1 MEGNEDDPFDWDVER
16 LVHELCTAESRPWHP
31 KLASKRPNPATLSKA
46 LREHDIDGETLL
58 TYEDVMPPLDGLLR
72 DLGIVK
78 IVHKMTIVKAINY
91 LKSKSHGYRHQKI
104 EVAKEEAGS
113 QESSLE
119 LHINGKPEPAALNPS
134 TTEDPPTTIT
144 TQDVTMHGTTD
155 QGALASVVEEK
166 DMQTSQPPQKKR
178 KMAPTLITSTVTGI
192 GNIPI
197 RTPADDVVTRKSMT
211 ADTRL
216 PLSNTTPSGSR
227 GRTPPAIP
235 AVTDDAISREL
246 VKARVRPSPLPV
258 ASRKIHPDPQQVDQK
273 LVSRSNPL
281 GAYFGPD
288 AFIISRQVPQSSLAP
303 GTSSADE
310 GRNTFHFVARGLIPT
325 GHSRQV
331 HRALRR
337 LLRMNDK
344 SLILLRN
351 GMSPFVE
358 PEEEDEILPVFG
370 DSDDDEGYDTETRD
384 AIEEEEEEKK
394 REMELK
400 SHHLTSD
407 DVERVLKEEIQ
418 RIEASWEER
427 KLIKKY
433 WKANAIWNKARR
445 TGLVRQIA
453 SATSRLE
460 ALNNRIEKLC
470 REIKLNEWPAEDQLR
485 RQARCL
491 ESSVEDRSA
500 EKWLLDTLRGPE
512 PIRPLTMPKQ
522 RPIAAPRPDLS
533 DEDGDLITSGD
544 DDDDDD
550 FVIDDEEGVD
560 DMANALPPVASATRP
575 AGPMDLDDPEEVPMQ
590 GPQPPRLLKD
600 ESPADAPVDMKSDL
614 GIIDLT
620 MVDSEPEDEPEN
632 EPAPPEHELEPA
644 LPEADF
650 ISLVTPEK
658 PRASAAATPAP
669 ESDGEEQPQPTQEQ
683 LETPFDQ
690 YGKIGDIAPTIWR
703 KQGDNKRLLIC
714 VISRLTPRWRVAFF
728 RIIHSMDPADIWTDF
743 VITALEDSP
752 QNHSQESAVELG
764 TVVARLFR
772 VFALC
777 KPAAANTITRRLT
790 NKIKARKIKGK
801 VDQFED
807 FCQFVKTG
815 ILPNFPEGIRASSSD
830 RRGSFDTG
838 ESQGDFTD
846 DDIEDSP
853 AKKRKTLVAMDQTAM
868 DLRESDR
875 RRREEQEQRR
885 KELRKKLA
893 ASDTISSDKS
903 RLIIN
908 ETKGDD
914 EGLIYINSEIGQRI
928 KDHQIEGVRFLW
940 NQIVYDA
947 KVRQGC
953 LLAHTMGLGKTMQV
967 ITLLVA
973 IAEAA
978 RSKDESVLSQIPEDL
993 RQSKTLVLCPALLVD
1008 NWMDELLMWAP
1019 DGVLGHFYK
1028 MEAVVNALE
1037 RAPMIRE
1044 WDKTGGVMII
1054 GYDMFKRL
1062 AVPSGDEMLTPL
1074 EAKSIAQILTESP
1087 NLVVADEAHKMKN
1100 PESMIAIAAA
1110 KFKTQRRI
1118 ALTGSPLA
1126 NNVIEFYCMIN
1137 WVAPNY
1143 LGPLAEFKDYYAEPI
1158 QSGLY
1163 EDSTGSQYR
1172 KAKKQLAVLEATVAP
1187 KTNRATIKS
1196 CLKNDLPPK
1205 MEFVLTVPMT
1215 PLQGKLYDAFLDAL
1229 NNDANV
1235 AGVKTLGANINFSL
1249 IVNHP
1254 RCWQKRLLEE
1264 RAALLKKEPASLT
1277 LSSTIISEGLKI
1289 LQREQDVPSPALS
1302 WKVQLLVGI
1311 LDQCIWM
1318 NEKVLV
1324 FSQSIPTLDYLDNLF
1339 RQQKRK
1345 FSRLDGSTPI
1355 HKRQQQVKNFNSG
1368 ENQVYLI
1375 STTAGG
1381 VGLNIHG
1388 ASRVV
1393 IFDYKYNP
1401 IHEQQAVGRA
1411 YRIGQR
1417 KPVYVYK
1424 FISGGTYEQALHNRN
1439 VFKTQLASRVVDSE
1453 NPKRWSKKDNEYAKT
1468 RWEPDQDDLS
1478 PFAGK
1483 DVVLDSLLT
1492 HPGMSQGIRS
1502 IIMTDTFEEED
1513 TSEILTPEDLKD
1525 VKNQVYMNSI
1535 RNTDPEKYREMELA
1549 RIAKLGA
1556 PALVGA
1562 TSYMPQTVTQTFGV
1576 AGSSSQTPIP
1586 TPNLPQRP
1594 VFNTY
1599 QAFHPVEGLKPLPDT
1614 MKPPQITPVPVPVPG
1629 ALATHI
1635 DAAPTQQA
1643 AAPLQ
1648 LNQPATAGSDA
1659 QTTEQPAEQIS
1670 VEPQVAGPMP
1680 MPMAGANTFFRAQQT
1695 PSSPPPG
1702 DKSLS
1707 SPAVKRP
1714 KRPGITNWE
1723 EQFKQK
1729 ILESLDTITDSAIAD
1744 AVKEDKTVLAD
1755 RIASSTWLVRSEMKE
1770 GELPNHS
1777 HMKELCSLMTEPR
1790 FAAAVITGHIP
1801 PSQLA
1806 YAPIDG
1812 LKNLSN
1818 ELTTLQEHQ
1827 FREKLKLGQDTTEEP
1842 KQHPQIVSDIP
1853 KPSPNVRRANPF
1865 QEDDDDDDLDLLR
1878 EVAERRRH
1886 RAPRLPTWASKAV
1899 EEGKLGEQR
1908 RTGEPSLS
1916 TSASASA
1923 GQGL

>member
-1 MEGNEDDPFDWDVER
+1 MRFGNEDDPFNWDVER

-31 KLASKRPNPATLSKA
+31 KLASKRPNPVVLAKA

-78 IVHKMTIVKAINY
+78 IVHKMTLVKAINY
-91 LKSKSHGYRHQKI
+91 LKSRSHGYRHQKI
-104 EVAKEEAGS
+104 EVAKEEADS
-113 QESSLE
+113 QEGSLE
-119 LHINGKPEPAALNPS
+119 LHINGEPELAALDPG
-134 TTEDPPTTIT
+134 TTEDTLTTGT
-144 TQDVTMHGTTD
+144 TQDVTMRGTTNQD
-155 QGALASVVEEK
+155 VLASVVEEK
-166 DMQTSQPPQKKR
+166 DIQTSEPPQKKR
-178 KMAPTLITSTVTGI
+178 KMAPTLITTTVTGI
-192 GNIPI
+192 GKVPVS
-197 RTPADDVVTRKSMT
+197 TAADDVVSRKPVT

-216 PLSNTTPSGSR
+216 PLSNANPRRSSGK
-227 GRTPPAIP
+227 TPPAIP
-235 AVTDDAISREL
+235 TETDDATSREL
-246 VKARVRPSPLPV
+246 DRASIMPSSSHT
-258 ASRKIHPDPQQVDQK
+258 ASRRTYGDTQQVDQK
-273 LVSRSNPL
+273 LASRYHSL

-288 AFIISRQVPQSSLAP
+288 ALIISRQVPQSSLVP
-303 GTSSADE
+303 GASSADE
-310 GRNTFHFVARGLIPT
+310 DSNTFNFVARGLIPA
-325 GHSRQV
+325 GHIRQV

-337 LLRMNDK
+337 LLRTNDK
-344 SLILLRN
+344 SVMLLRN
-351 GMSPFVE
+351 GVSPFVE
-358 PEEEDEILPVFG
+358 PEEEDELLPVFG

-394 REMELK
+394 QEMELK

-427 KLIKKY
+427 KLLKKE
-433 WKANAIWNKARR
+433 WKANAIWNRARR

-491 ESSVEDRSA
+491 ESSVEDRRA

-522 RPIAAPRPDLS
+522 RPITVPRPDLS

-544 DDDDDD
+544 DDDDD
-550 FVIDDEEGVD
+550 FVIDDD
-560 DMANALPPVASATRP
+560 DESAIDYVRNELQLVASGTRSES
-575 AGPMDLDDPEEVPMQ
+575 PMDLDDPEEVPMQ
-590 GPQPPRLLKD
+590 EPQPLRLLKD
-600 ESPADAPVDMKSDL
+600 ESPVDALINMKSDL
-614 GIIDLT
+614 GVIDLT
-620 MVDSEPEDEPEN
+620 MVDSEPENEPEN
-632 EPAPPEHELEPA
+632 EPAPPEDKPELA
-644 LPEADF
+644 APETDF

-669 ESDGEEQPQPTQEQ
+669 ESDGDEQPQPTQEQ
-683 LETPFDQ
+683 LETPYDQ

-703 KQGDNKRLLIC
+703 RHGDNKRLLIC
-714 VISRLTPRWRVAFF
+714 VISRLTPRWREAFF
-728 RIIHSMDPADIWTDF
+728 HIIQSMDPADIWTDF

-752 QNHSQESAVELG
+752 ENHSQESAVELG
-764 TVVARLFR
+764 TVTARLFR

-777 KPAAANTITRRLT
+777 KPAAANTITRRLN
-790 NKIKARKIKGK
+790 NKIKVRKIKGK
-801 VDQFED
+801 VDQFDD
-807 FCQFVKTG
+807 FCHFVKTG
-815 ILPNFPEGIRASSSD
+815 VLPNFPEGTRASRTG

-853 AKKRKTLVAMDQTAM
+853 SKKRKTLVAMDQTAI

-1037 RAPMIRE
+1037 RAPMIRD

-1054 GYDMFKRL
+1054 GYDMFKKL
-1062 AVPSGDEMLTPL
+1062 AAPSGGEILTPL
-1074 EAKSIAQILTESP
+1074 EKSIAHILTESP

-1100 PESMIAIAAA
+1100 PDSLIAIAAG

-1143 LGPLAEFKDYYAEPI
+1143 LGPLSEFKDYYAEPI

-1205 MEFVLTVPMT
+1205 MEFVLTIPMT
-1215 PLQGKLYDAFLDAL
+1215 PLQGKLYDAFLAAL
-1229 NNDANV
+1229 NNDASV
-1235 AGVKTLGANINFSL
+1235 AGIKTLGANINFSL

-1254 RCWQKRLLEE
+1254 RCWQKRLIEE

-1311 LDQCIWM
+1311 LDQCEKM
-1318 NEKVLV
+1318 KEKVLV

-1339 RQQKRK
+1339 RQQRRK

-1424 FISGGTYEQALHNRN
+1424 FIAGGTYEQALHNRN

-1483 DVVLDSLLT
+1483 DIVLDSLLT

-1513 TSEILTPEDLKD
+1513 TSEILTAEDLKD
-1525 VKNQVYMNSI
+1525 VRNQVYMNSI
-1535 RNTDPEKYREMELA
+1535 RNTDPEKYHEMELA

-1562 TSYMPQTVTQTFGV
+1562 TSFMPQTVTQTFGV
-1576 AGSSSQTPIP
+1576 ARSSAQTPIP
-1586 TPNLPQRP
+1586 VPTLPQRP
-1594 VFNTY
+1594 IFNTY
-1599 QAFHPVEGLKPLPDT
+1599 QAFSPLEGNEALPDP
-1614 MKPPQITPVPVPVPG
+1614 MKPPQITPVPVQVPG
-1629 ALATHI
+1629 APTSQI
-1635 DAAPTQQA
+1635 DAAAIQHA
-1643 AAPLQ
+1643 ATPLES
-1648 LNQPATAGSDA
+1648 NQPANIGPDL
-1659 QTTEQPAEQIS
+1659 QTT
-1670 VEPQVAGPMP
+1670 
-1680 MPMAGANTFFRAQQT
+1680 
-1695 PSSPPPG
+1695 
-1702 DKSLS
+1702 
-1707 SPAVKRP
+1707 
-1714 KRPGITNWE
+1714 
-1723 EQFKQK
+1723 
-1729 ILESLDTITDSAIAD
+1729 
-1744 AVKEDKTVLAD
+1744 
-1755 RIASSTWLVRSEMKE
+1755 
-1770 GELPNHS
+1770 
-1777 HMKELCSLMTEPR
+1777 
-1790 FAAAVITGHIP
+1790 
-1801 PSQLA
+1801 
-1806 YAPIDG
+1806 
-1812 LKNLSN
+1812 
-1818 ELTTLQEHQ
+1818 
-1827 FREKLKLGQDTTEEP
+1827 GQ
-1842 KQHPQIVSDIP
+1842 
-1853 KPSPNVRRANPF
+1853 
-1865 QEDDDDDDLDLLR
+1865 
-1878 EVAERRRH
+1878 
-1886 RAPRLPTWASKAV
+1886 
-1899 EEGKLGEQR
+1899 
-1908 RTGEPSLS
+1908 
-1916 TSASASA
+1916 SA
-1923 GQGL
+1923 GQTSVEVKFTSRFV

>member
-1 MEGNEDDPFDWDVER
+1 MEGNEDDPFNWDVEK
-16 LVHELCTAESRPWHP
+16 LVHELCIAESRPWHP
-31 KLASKRPNPATLSKA
+31 RLATKRPNPAVLAKA

-58 TYEDVMPPLDGLLR
+58 TYEDVMPPLDGLLS

-91 LKSKSHGYRHQKI
+91 LKSKSRGYRHQKV
-104 EVAKEEAGS
+104 EMVKEEADS

-119 LHINGKPEPAALNPS
+119 LHVNGEPERAALDSS
-134 TTEDPPTTIT
+134 TTEDPATIT
-144 TQDVTMHGTTD
+144 KTEDVTMRGTAD
-155 QGALASVVEEK
+155 QDTLAPGVEDK
-166 DMQTSQPPQKKR
+166 DKHTSEPPRKKR
-178 KMAPTLITSTVTGI
+178 KMAPTLITPTVTRI
-192 GNIPI
+192 GNIPLS
-197 RTPADDVVTRKSMT
+197 TAADDVVTRKAVT
-211 ADTRL
+211 ASTR
-216 PLSNTTPSGSR
+216 PPISNATPSRSCGK
-227 GRTPPAIP
+227 TPPAIP
-235 AVTDDAISREL
+235 TVNDDAISREL
-246 VKARVRPSPLPV
+246 DTTSMRSSSHAASSRP
-258 ASRKIHPDPQQVDQK
+258 HGDTQQLDQE
-273 LVSRSNPL
+273 LVSRHDSL

-288 AFIISRQVPQSSLAP
+288 ALIIGRQVPHSSLVP
-303 GTSSADE
+303 GGSSADE
-310 GRNTFHFVARGLIPT
+310 GSNTFHFVAKGLMAA

-337 LLRMNDK
+337 LMRTNDK
-344 SLILLRN
+344 SLTLLRN
-351 GMSPFVE
+351 GVSPFVE
-358 PEEEDEILPVFG
+358 PEEEDELLPIFG

-384 AIEEEEEEKK
+384 AIEEEEEEK
-394 REMELK
+394 RQEMELK
-400 SHHLTSD
+400 SHHLTSHN
-407 DVERVLKEEIQ
+407 VQRVLEEEIQ
-418 RIEASWEER
+418 RIEASWDER
-427 KLIKKY
+427 KLLKKE
-433 WKANAIWNKARR
+433 WRANTIWNKARR

-453 SATSRLE
+453 NATSRLE

-491 ESSVEDRSA
+491 ESSVEDRRA

-544 DDDDDD
+544 DDDDD
-550 FVIDDEEGVD
+550 FVVDDDDGLVVD
-560 DMANALPPVASATRP
+560 DMTNAISLVASASRP
-575 AGPMDLDDPEEVPMQ
+575 ESPMDLDDPEQVSMQ
-590 GPQPPRLLKD
+590 EPQPLRLLKG
-600 ESPADAPVDMKSDL
+600 ESPADALVDMKSDD

-620 MVDSEPEDEPEN
+620 MFDSEPENESAPPEN
-632 EPAPPEHELEPA
+632 ELAPPERIFP
-644 LPEADF
+644 
-650 ISLVTPEK
+650 SLVTPEK
-658 PRASAAATPAP
+658 PRTTAAATPAP
-669 ESDGEEQPQPTQEQ
+669 ESEIDEQPPPTQEQ
-683 LETPFDQ
+683 LETPYDQ

-703 KQGDNKRLLIC
+703 KQGDSKRLLIC
-714 VISRLTPRWRVAFF
+714 VISRLTSRWRVAFF
-728 RIIHSMDPADIWTDF
+728 RIIQSMAPADIWTDL
-743 VITALEDSP
+743 VITALEELLES
-752 QNHSQESAVELG
+752 HSQESAVELG
-764 TVVARLFR
+764 TVIARLFR

-777 KPAAANTITRRLT
+777 KPAAANTITRRLN
-790 NKIKARKIKGK
+790 NKVKVRKIKGK
-801 VDQFED
+801 VDQFEN
-807 FCQFVKTG
+807 FCDFVKTA
-815 ILPNFPEGIRASSSD
+815 ILPNFPEGTQTSSSG
-830 RRGSFDTG
+830 RRGSLDSG
-838 ESQGDFTD
+838 ESLGNFTD

-853 AKKRKTLVAMDQTAM
+853 SKKRKTLVAMDQTAI

-893 ASDTISSDKS
+893 ASDTISSDRS

-914 EGLIYINSEIGQRI
+914 EGLIYINSDIGQRI

-978 RSKDESVLSQIPEDL
+978 RSRDESVLSQIPEDL
-993 RQSKTLVLCPALLVD
+993 RRSKTLVLCPALLVD
-1008 NWMDELLMWAP
+1008 NWMDELLIWAP

-1028 MEAVVNALE
+1028 MESVVNALE
-1037 RAPMIRE
+1037 RAPMIRD
-1044 WDKTGGVMII
+1044 WDRTGGVMII
-1054 GYDMFKRL
+1054 GYDMFKKL
-1062 AVPSGDEMLTPL
+1062 AVPPEDETFKPL

-1143 LGPLAEFKDYYAEPI
+1143 LGPLTEFKDYYAEPI

-1205 MEFVLTVPMT
+1205 MEFILTVPVT
-1215 PLQGKLYDAFLDAL
+1215 PLQAKLYDAFSAAL
-1229 NNDANV
+1229 NNDANF
-1235 AGVKTLGANINFSL
+1235 ASAKTLGANINFGL

-1254 RCWQKRLLEE
+1254 RCWQKRLMEE
-1264 RAALLKKEPASLT
+1264 RAALLRKEPATLT

-1289 LQREQDVPSPALS
+1289 LQREKDVPSPALS
-1302 WKVQLLVGI
+1302 WKVQLLVAI
-1311 LDQCIWM
+1311 LDQCEKM
-1318 NEKVLV
+1318 REKVLV

-1339 RQQKRK
+1339 RQQRRK
-1345 FSRLDGSTPI
+1345 YSRLDGSTPI

-1368 ENQVYLI
+1368 ENHVYLI

-1393 IFDYKYNP
+1393 IFDFKYNP

-1424 FISGGTYEQALHNRN
+1424 FISGGTYEQALHNRS

-1453 NPKRWSKKDNEYAKT
+1453 NPKRWSKKDNEYAKA

-1478 PFAGK
+1478 PYVGK
-1483 DVVLDSLLT
+1483 DTVLDSLLT

-1502 IIMTDTFEEED
+1502 IVMTDTFEEED

-1549 RIAKLGA
+1549 RIATLGA

-1562 TSYMPQTVTQTFGV
+1562 TSFMPQTETFGV
-1576 AGSSSQTPIP
+1576 VGSSGQTPIP
-1586 TPNLPQRP
+1586 VPNLSQMHN
-1594 VFNTY
+1594 FHTA
-1599 QAFHPVEGLKPLPDT
+1599 QAFTPPGGITKTLTDP
-1614 MKPPQITPVPVPVPG
+1614 MKPPQITPVPMPVPG
-1629 ALATHI
+1629 ALT
-1635 DAAPTQQA
+1635 TQMDA
-1643 AAPLQ
+1643 AAPHQ
-1648 LNQPATAGSDA
+1648 STAPSQSTQPATIGPDA
-1659 QTTEQPAEQIS
+1659 QAREQPAEQIS
-1670 VEPQVAGPMP
+1670 VESQVAGPMP
-1680 MPMAGANTFFRAQQT
+1680 MPMVGANTFFRAQQT
-1695 PSSPPPG
+1695 PGSPPPAG
-1702 DKSLS
+1702 KTLS
-1707 SPAVKRP
+1707 SPAVKKS
-1714 KRPGITNWE
+1714 KRSGYNWE
-1723 EQFKQK
+1723 QQFRDK
-1729 ILESLDTITDSAIAD
+1729 ILESLDTITDSTVAD
-1744 AVKEDKTVLAD
+1744 AIKEDKVVLTD
-1755 RIASSTWLVRSEMKE
+1755 RIARSTLLVRSEMKE
-1770 GELPNHS
+1770 GELPDNS
-1777 HMKELCSLMTEPR
+1777 HLKELCGLMGNPR
-1790 FAAAVITGHIP
+1790 FAAAVLTGHIP
-1801 PSQLA
+1801 PSELA
-1806 YAPIDG
+1806 HASIEG

-1818 ELTTLQEHQ
+1818 EWEALQEHQ
-1827 FREKLKLGQDTTEEP
+1827 FRERLKLGQDTTEEP
-1842 KQHPQIVSDIP
+1842 KQHVQIVSDLP
-1853 KPSPNVRRANPF
+1853 TKPLSHVRRANPF
-1865 QEDDDDDDLDLLR
+1865 QEDDDDDDDLDLLR
-1878 EVAERRRH
+1878 EVAGTRRQ
-1886 RAPRLPTWASKAV
+1886 RAPRLPTWASRAV
-1899 EEGKLGEQR
+1899 EEGRLGEQR
-1908 RTGEPSLS
+1908 RTSEPSS
-1916 TSASASA
+1916 SASASA
-1923 GQGL
+1923 PAGQGL

>member
-1 MEGNEDDPFDWDVER
+1 MEGNEDDPFNWDVEQ
-16 LVHELCTAESRPWHP
+16 LVHELCIAESRPWHP
-31 KLASKRPNPATLSKA
+31 RLANKRPNSAVLAKA

-91 LKSKSHGYRHQKI
+91 LKSKSRGYRHQKV
-104 EVAKEEAGS
+104 EMVKKEADT

-119 LHINGKPEPAALNPS
+119 LHVNGEPERAALDSS
-134 TTEDPPTTIT
+134 TAEDPATIT
-144 TQDVTMHGTTD
+144 KTEDVTMRGTAD
-155 QGALASVVEEK
+155 QDTLASVVEDKEQ
-166 DMQTSQPPQKKR
+166 QTSEPPQKKR
-178 KMAPTLITSTVTGI
+178 KMAPTLITATVTGI
-192 GNIPI
+192 GNIPAS
-197 RTPADDVVTRKSMT
+197 TAADDVVTR
-211 ADTRL
+211 R
-216 PLSNTTPSGSR
+216 
-227 GRTPPAIP
+227 
-235 AVTDDAISREL
+235 
-246 VKARVRPSPLPV
+246 
-258 ASRKIHPDPQQVDQK
+258 VDQE
-273 LVSRSNPL
+273 LVSRYDPL

-288 AFIISRQVPQSSLAP
+288 ALIIGRQVPQSSLVP
-303 GTSSADE
+303 GGSSADE
-310 GRNTFHFVARGLIPT
+310 GSNTFYFVAQGLVAA

-337 LLRMNDK
+337 LLRTNDK
-344 SLILLRN
+344 SLTLLRN
-351 GMSPFVE
+351 GVSPFVE
-358 PEEEDEILPVFG
+358 PEEEDELLPVFG
-370 DSDDDEGYDTETRD
+370 DSDDGEGYDTETRD
-384 AIEEEEEEKK
+384 AIEEEEEEK
-394 REMELK
+394 RQEMKLK
-400 SHHLTSD
+400 SHHLTSH
-407 DVERVLKEEIQ
+407 DVQRVLEEEIQ
-418 RIEASWEER
+418 RIEASWDER
-427 KLIKKY
+427 KLLKKE
-433 WKANAIWNKARR
+433 WKANTIWNKARR

-453 SATSRLE
+453 NATSRLE

-491 ESSVEDRSA
+491 ESSIEDRRA

-512 PIRPLTMPKQ
+512 PIQPLTMPKQ

-544 DDDDDD
+544 DDDNDFVVDDD
-550 FVIDDEEGVD
+550 DNFVVDDDGLVVD
-560 DMANALPPVASATRP
+560 DMSNAISPVASASRP
-575 AGPMDLDDPEEVPMQ
+575 GSPMNLDDPEEVSIKE
-590 GPQPPRLLKD
+590 PQSPRLLKG
-600 ESPADAPVDMKSDL
+600 ESPADALVNMKSDD

-620 MVDSEPEDEPEN
+620 MFDSEPEN
-632 EPAPPEHELEPA
+632 ELAPPKRN
-644 LPEADF
+644 F
-650 ISLVTPEK
+650 ISLVTPEN
-658 PRASAAATPAP
+658 PRTTAATTPAP
-669 ESDGEEQPQPTQEQ
+669 ESEIDEQPPPTQEQ
-683 LETPFDQ
+683 LHTPYDQ
-690 YGKIGDIAPTIWR
+690 CGKIGDMAPTIWR
-703 KQGDNKRLLIC
+703 KQGDSRRLLIC
-714 VISRLTPRWRVAFF
+714 VISRLTSRWRVAFF
-728 RIIHSMDPADIWTDF
+728 RIIQSMAPADIWTDL
-743 VITALEDSP
+743 VITALEELPES
-752 QNHSQESAVELG
+752 HSQESAVELG
-764 TVVARLFR
+764 TVIARLFR

-777 KPAAANTITRRLT
+777 KPAAANTITRRLS
-790 NKIKARKIKGK
+790 NKVKARKIKGK

-807 FCQFVKTG
+807 FCDFVKTA
-815 ILPNFPEGIRASSSD
+815 IMPNFPEGTQISSSG
-830 RRGSFDTG
+830 RRGSLDSE
-838 ESQGDFTD
+838 ESLGNFTD

-853 AKKRKTLVAMDQTAM
+853 SKKRKTLVAMDQTAI

-875 RRREEQEQRR
+875 RRKEEQEQRR

-914 EGLIYINSEIGQRI
+914 EGLIYINSDIGQRI

-978 RSKDESVLSQIPEDL
+978 QSRDESVLSQIPEDL

-1028 MEAVVNALE
+1028 MESVVNALE
-1037 RAPMIRE
+1037 RAPMIRD
-1044 WDKTGGVMII
+1044 WDRTGGVMII
-1054 GYDMFKRL
+1054 GYDMFKKL
-1062 AVPSGDEMLTPL
+1062 AVPSEDETFKPL

-1143 LGPLAEFKDYYAEPI
+1143 LGPLTEFKDYYAEPI

-1205 MEFVLTVPMT
+1205 MEFILTVPVT
-1215 PLQGKLYDAFLDAL
+1215 PLQAKLYDAFSAAL

-1235 AGVKTLGANINFSL
+1235 ASAKTLGANINFGL

-1254 RCWQKRLLEE
+1254 RCWQKRLTQE
-1264 RAALLKKEPASLT
+1264 RAALLSKEPATLT

-1289 LQREQDVPSPALS
+1289 LQREKDVPSPALS
-1302 WKVQLLVGI
+1302 WKVQLLVAI
-1311 LDQCIWM
+1311 LDKCKEM
-1318 NEKVLV
+1318 REKVLV

-1339 RQQKRK
+1339 RQQRRRY
-1345 FSRLDGSTPI
+1345 SRLDGSTPI

-1393 IFDYKYNP
+1393 IFDFKYNP

-1424 FISGGTYEQALHNRN
+1424 FISGGTYEQALHNRS

-1453 NPKRWSKKDNEYAKT
+1453 NPKRWSKKDNEYAKA

-1483 DVVLDSLLT
+1483 DTVLDRLLT
-1492 HPGMSQGIRS
+1492 HPVMSQGIRS
-1502 IIMTDTFEEED
+1502 IVMTDTFEEED

-1549 RIAKLGA
+1549 RIATLGA
-1556 PALVGA
+1556 PALA
-1562 TSYMPQTVTQTFGV
+1562 F
-1576 AGSSSQTPIP
+1576 TPPGGITKTLTDP
-1586 TPNLPQRP
+1586 
-1594 VFNTY
+1594 
-1599 QAFHPVEGLKPLPDT
+1599 

-1629 ALATHI
+1629 APRSQM
-1635 DAAPTQQA
+1635 D
-1643 AAPLQ
+1643 
-1648 LNQPATAGSDA
+1648 ATAPQQSTAPSQSTQTAIIGPDA
-1659 QTTEQPAEQIS
+1659 QIREHPAEQIS
-1670 VEPQVAGPMP
+1670 VESQVAGPMP
-1680 MPMAGANTFFRAQQT
+1680 MPMAGANTFFRAQHT
-1695 PSSPPPG
+1695 PGSPPPAE
-1702 DKSLS
+1702 KTLS
-1707 SPAVKRP
+1707 SPAVKKS
-1714 KRPGITNWE
+1714 KRSGYNWE
-1723 EQFKQK
+1723 QQFRDK
-1729 ILESLDTITDSAIAD
+1729 ILESLDTITDSAVAD
-1744 AVKEDKTVLAD
+1744 AIKEDKVVLTD
-1755 RIASSTWLVRSEMKE
+1755 RIARSTLLVRSEMKE
-1770 GELPNHS
+1770 GELPDNS
-1777 HMKELCSLMTEPR
+1777 HLKELCGLMGNPR
-1790 FAAAVITGHIP
+1790 FAAAVLTGHIP
-1801 PSQLA
+1801 PSELA
-1806 YAPIDG
+1806 HASTEG

-1818 ELTTLQEHQ
+1818 EWEALQEHQ
-1827 FREKLKLGQDTTEEP
+1827 FRERLKLGQDTAEEA
-1842 KQHPQIVSDIP
+1842 KV
-1853 KPSPNVRRANPF
+1853 
-1865 QEDDDDDDLDLLR
+1865 
-1878 EVAERRRH
+1878 
-1886 RAPRLPTWASKAV
+1886 
-1899 EEGKLGEQR
+1899 
-1908 RTGEPSLS
+1908 
-1916 TSASASA
+1916 
-1923 GQGL
+1923 